1 MNQLKASV
9 IVAMYN
15 GEATV
20 EKTLNSLLAQTYE
33 NYEIII
39 VDDGST
45 DASKQVVEKYLDS
58 HKVRYVFKEN
68 LSLIHI

>member
-1 MNQLKASV
+1 MNQLKASI

-20 EKTLNSLLAQTYE
+20 EKTLNSILAQAYE

-39 VDDGST
+39 VDDGSKNLKHL
-45 DASKQVVEKYLDS
+45 DFISNHFLKNKISLYKEKEL
-58 HKVRYVFKEN
+58 
-68 LSLIHI
+68 